1 MRTSVLKPSL
11 KMKTIYYAY
20 LILFIVFYLMFSI
33 PLTLLLLSVEGTLF
47 FIIAV
52 HALLVFVI
60 IFTSYWIEKYYNS
73 ITYEITDHEII
84 ASQGVWWKTKSI
96 VPFDK
101 ITNID
106 IVQGPISRYFNV
118 ATLRVQTAGYSTA
131 QTVKKAEAELAYLE
145 NYEKIREDIMERVRS
160 RAKKEAAPS
169 ASSIESLVREVKE
182 IRRLLEEYLKK

>member
-33 PLTLLLLSVEGTLF
+33 PLTLLLLSVEGALF

-52 HALLVFVI
+52 HALLVFII

-84 ASQGVWWKTKSI
+84 ASQGV
-96 VPFDK
+96 
-101 ITNID
+101 
-106 IVQGPISRYFNV
+106 
-118 ATLRVQTAGYSTA
+118 
-131 QTVKKAEAELAYLE
+131 
-145 NYEKIREDIMERVRS
+145 
-160 RAKKEAAPS
+160 
-169 ASSIESLVREVKE
+169 
-182 IRRLLEEYLKK
+182 

>member
-47 FIIAV
+47 FII
-52 HALLVFVI
+52 
-60 IFTSYWIEKYYNS
+60 YWIEKYYNS

-145 NYEKIREDIMERVRS
+145 NYEKIREDIMEKVRL

-169 ASSIESLVREVKE
+169 ASGIESLVREVKE